1 MTDEQGLA
9 PFEEAAA
16 EALAELD
23 TAESSE
29 TPESASPAPEE
40 HDQSEDGQATPEA
53 SEQPESEA
61 TEEPEAEE
69 EELFP
74 LEEDEENGSDS
85 FEIALDTELELPGVE
100 GPITLQQLV
109 DGNLRQADYTQ
120 KTQALAEQR
129 REVEAVKESH
139 DKAIA
144 FWEALRK
151 NPQEVVRQLAVEA
164 KLVDADAKFERME
177 NSPITSPE
185 EMEAEISRRVEE
197 RLKEHPTVQ
206 EAADLRARQWIDGTF
221 AQIEQT
227 HDVKLGPQSRQ
238 AVLKEAAR
246 LGTDDLEF
254 VFSGL
259 QARRAER
266 KQSADSLRNA
276 APSRPSGNSS
286 KTADLPPVEDVEDA
300 YMRSIAELGMT

>member
-1 MTDEQGLA
+1 MSDEQGLA
-9 PFEEAAA
+9 SFEDAAA
-16 EALAELD
+16 EAIAELE

-29 TPESASPAPEE
+29 TPEAASPAPEE
-40 HDQSEDGQATPEA
+40 DGISEDGQATPEA

-61 TEEPEAEE
+61 TEEPEGEQ

-74 LEEDEENGSDS
+74 LEEDTDGEDS
-85 FEIALDTELELPGVE
+85 FEIGLDTELELPGVE
-100 GPITLQQLV
+100 GPITLQELV
-109 DGNLRQADYTQ
+109 NGNLRQSDYTK
-120 KTQALAEQR
+120 KTQELADQK
-129 REVEAVKESH
+129 REVEAVRESH
-139 DKAIA
+139 EQAIA

-164 KLVDADAKFERME
+164 KLIDADAKFQRME

-185 EMEAEISRRVEE
+185 EMEQEINRRVEQ

-206 EAADLRARQWIDGTF
+206 EAADLRAKQWIEGTF
-221 AQIEQT
+221 SQIEQT
-227 HDVKLGPQSRQ
+227 HGVTLGPQSRQ
-238 AVLKEAAR
+238 AVLREAAR

-259 QARRAER
+259 QARREER
-266 KQSADSLRNA
+266 KRSADTLRNS

-286 KTADLPPVEDVEDA
+286 KTADLPPVESVEDA
-300 YMRSIAELGMT
+300 WERSIAELGL